1 MCYRTINTNRNN
13 ENSKYPNIDQT
24 SKSEWRRSTEWIY
37 RLLADRASYHSWICC
52 VSYAGFRPLCTTKLY
67 SWSLPDNNFRHDLLI
82 AIMEEPCF
90 DFLRTKKTLGY
101 TVFPMCRCTYGIIG
115 SSITVRSQR
124 DKFTVEQVHQY
135 VKEFLKEFKKILK
148 NMKSPEFEGM

>member
-1 MCYRTINTNRNN
+1 MLT
-13 ENSKYPNIDQT
+13 
-24 SKSEWRRSTEWIY
+24 
-37 RLLADRASYHSWICC
+37 YH
-52 VSYAGFRPLCTTKLY
+52 
-67 SWSLPDNNFRHDLLI
+67 FRHDLLI
-82 AIMEEPCF
+82 SIMEEPCF

-148 NMKSPEFEGM
+148 NMKSAEFEGKAYQSVKLRNGYFRTQIWSY

>member
-1 MCYRTINTNRNN
+1 M
-13 ENSKYPNIDQT
+13 
-24 SKSEWRRSTEWIY
+24 
-37 RLLADRASYHSWICC
+37 
-52 VSYAGFRPLCTTKLY
+52 
-67 SWSLPDNNFRHDLLI
+67 PDNNFRHDLLI

-148 NMKSPEFEGM
+148 NMKSAEFEGM